1 MFEVI
6 EQILNFAA
14 RVDAILWGWWTMVF
28 IASVSVYLT
37 IRTRG
42 FQVRKLGLILKST
55 FGSILVRSEGR
66 GGAAGGAQGPEGVRG
81 AEIARAA
88 EVDESKK
95 KGRMTPFQAASTA
108 LASTVGMGSIAGV
121 ATALSIGGP
130 GAIFWM
136 WVLALFATITKTA
149 EITLAVHYRDID
161 ETGRIRGGPMY
172 YIDRGLGW
180 RFLAVLFSGGVVIN
194 ALCSASLLQAH
205 TVGRA
210 FLTSYDINPYLVAGS
225 MTVVTAVV
233 VIGGVRRIG
242 RFSERLVPLM
252 SVVYILG
259 GLTLFIVD
267 YASIPEVFALIFK
280 HAFTP
285 APAAGGFAGTVVM
298 VTIREGMARGMFSN
312 EAGMGTA
319 PMAHATAD
327 TKHPFQQGMWGAF
340 EVFVVT
346 FIICTITSFAVL
358 STGVLSSGRSGV
370 ELVIV
375 AFSAVFPESVASGLI
390 SFCILTFCLSTQIG
404 FFIYFETAALNV
416 FGKRGL
422 RYVKWLYFVP
432 PVVFAG
438 VAEVERVWVF
448 ANIAV
453 GVCAIPNLIAV
464 VALSGAFLALLRD
477 YVSGRNV
484 YAASVV
490 DASNEYVQTARR
502 G

>member
-1 MFEVI
+1 MI

-14 RVDAILWGWWTMVF
+14 RVDALLWGPWTMVF
-28 IASVSVYLT
+28 IAAVSVYLT
-37 IRTRG
+37 IRTKA
-42 FQVRKLGLILKST
+42 FQVRRLGLILRST
-55 FGSILVRSEGR
+55 FGSILDRGR
-66 GGAAGGAQGPEGVRG
+66 VGETADDL
-81 AEIARAA
+81 
-88 EVDESKK
+88 DESKR

-136 WVLALFATITKTA
+136 WLLALVATITKTA

-161 ETGRIRGGPMY
+161 VTGRIRGGPMY

-194 ALCSASLLQAH
+194 ALFSASLLQAH

-210 FLTSYDINPYLVAGS
+210 FLSSYDVNPYIMAGA
-225 MTVVTAVV
+225 MTAVTAAVV
-233 VIGGVRRIG
+233 VGGVRRIG

-252 SVVYILG
+252 SVVYVLG
-259 GLTLFIVD
+259 GLTLFFVN
-267 YASIPEVFALIFK
+267 YAMIPEVFGLIFK
-280 HAFTP
+280 HAFSP

-358 STGVLSSGRSGV
+358 STGVLSSGESGI

-375 AFSAVFPESVASGLI
+375 AFAEVFPVQVAGALI

-416 FGKRGL
+416 LGKRGL
-422 RYVKWLYFVP
+422 NYVRWLYFVP

-438 VAEVERVWVF
+438 VADVQRVWVF

-453 GVCAIPNLIAV
+453 GVCAIPNLVAV
-464 VALSGAFLALLRD
+464 VALSGAFLKLMRD
-477 YVSGRNV
+477 YLSGRLA
-484 YAASVV
+484 YATGAV
-490 DASNEYVQTARR
+490 DVSRNYVRAARR
-502 G
+502 V

>member
-1 MFEVI
+1 
-6 EQILNFAA
+6 
-14 RVDAILWGWWTMVF
+14 MVF
-28 IASVSVYLT
+28 IASVSIYLT
-37 IRTRG
+37 IRTNA

-55 FGSILVRSEGR
+55 FGSIVGGGGEEGEV
-66 GGAAGGAQGPEGVRG
+66 GE
-81 AEIARAA
+81 AE
-88 EVDESKK
+88 ESRR

-136 WVLALFATITKTA
+136 WLLALMATITKTA

-210 FLTSYDINPYLVAGS
+210 FLASYDINPYIVTAT
-225 MTVVTAVV
+225 MTAITAVV
-233 VIGGVRRIG
+233 VVGGVRRIG

-259 GLTLFIVD
+259 GLTLFLVN
-267 YASIPEVFALIFK
+267 YAAIPEVFGLIFK
-280 HAFTP
+280 HAFSP
-285 APAAGGFAGTVVM
+285 APAAGGFAGAVVM
-298 VTIREGMARGMFSN
+298 TTIREGMARGMFSN

-346 FIICTITSFAVL
+346 FIICTITSFAIL
-358 STGVLSSGRSGV
+358 STGVLASGESGI

-375 AFSAVFPESVASGLI
+375 AFSAVFPNAVASNLI

-416 FGKRGL
+416 FGKKGVQ
-422 RYVKWLYFVP
+422 YVKWLYFIP

-438 VAEVERVWVF
+438 VGDVERVWVF

-453 GVCAIPNLIAV
+453 GVCAIPNLVAV
-464 VALSGAFLALLRD
+464 VALSGAFLKLLRD
-477 YVSGRNV
+477 YVGGHLQ
-484 YAASVV
+484 YATSIV
-490 DASNEYVQTARR
+490 DSTKEYVRSA
-502 G
+502 GSS

>member
-1 MFEVI
+1 MI
-6 EQILNFAA
+6 EQILIFAA
-14 RVDAILWGWWTMVF
+14 RVDVILWGPWTMVF

-37 IRTRG
+37 IRTKA

-55 FGSILVRSEGR
+55 FGSILSRPAEQK
-66 GGAAGGAQGPEGVRG
+66 AGVSADDTRV
-81 AEIARAA
+81 
-88 EVDESKK
+88 

-136 WVLALFATITKTA
+136 WLLALLATITKTA

-161 ETGRIRGGPMY
+161 EHGRIRGGPMY

-180 RFLAVLFSGGVVIN
+180 RSLAVLFSIGVVIN

-210 FLTSYDINPYLVAGS
+210 FLASYQLNPY
-225 MTVVTAVV
+225 VVTGLMTMVSAVV

-252 SVVYILG
+252 SLVYVGG
-259 GLTLFIVD
+259 GLALFVAN
-267 YASIPEVFALIFK
+267 YTAIPEVFGLIFK
-280 HAFTP
+280 HAFSP
-285 APAAGGFAGTVVM
+285 VPAAGGFAGAVVM

-346 FIICTITSFAVL
+346 FVICTITAFAVL
-358 STGVLSSGRSGV
+358 STGALSSGESAI

-375 AFSAVFPESVASGLI
+375 AFSAVFPANIAGTLI

-416 FGKRGL
+416 FGKRGV

-438 VAEVERVWVF
+438 VADVERVWVF

-464 VALSGAFLALLRD
+464 VALSGAFMALMRD

-490 DASNEYVQTARR
+490 DASKEYVKMA

>member
-1 MFEVI
+1 MI
-6 EQILNFAA
+6 ERILDAA
-14 RVDAILWGWWTMVF
+14 AQVDALLWGWWTMVF

-37 IRTRG
+37 IRTNA

-55 FGSILVRSEGR
+55 FGSIARTNGKTGD
-66 GGAAGGAQGPEGVRG
+66 GGKEG
-81 AEIARAA
+81 AEQGSNEARN
-88 EVDESKK
+88 

-136 WVLALFATITKTA
+136 WLLALFATITKTA

-180 RFLAVLFSGGVVIN
+180 RFLAALFSGGVVIN

-210 FLTSYDINPYLVAGS
+210 FLASYDINPYLVTGS

-242 RFSERLVPLM
+242 RVSERLVPLM
-252 SVVYILG
+252 SIVYVVGGIILF
-259 GLTLFIVD
+259 LAN
-267 YASIPEVFALIFK
+267 YAAIPEVFGLIFK
-280 HAFTP
+280 HAFAP
-285 APAAGGFAGTVVM
+285 IPAAGGFAGSVVM

-327 TKHPFQQGMWGAF
+327 TRHPFQQGMWGAF

-358 STGVLSSGRSGV
+358 STGVLPSGESGI
-370 ELVIV
+370 ELVIL
-375 AFSAVFPESVASGLI
+375 AFSAVFPQDVAGGLI

-416 FGKRGL
+416 FGRQGL
-422 RYVKWLYFVP
+422 RYVKWLYFIP

-438 VAEVERVWVF
+438 VADVERVWVF

-453 GVCAIPNLIAV
+453 GVCAIPNLVAV
-464 VALSGAFLALLRD
+464 LALSGAFMSLMRDFLSGRDAYAARVVDVTQD
-477 YVSGRNV
+477 YVRVPTRRVPTTGR
-484 YAASVV
+484 SV
-490 DASNEYVQTARR
+490 RKI
-502 G
+502 

>member
-1 MFEVI
+1 LI
-6 EQILNFAA
+6 GHILDFAA
-14 RVDAILWGWWTMVF
+14 WVDELLWGPWTMVF

-37 IRTRG
+37 IRTKA

-55 FGSILVRSEGR
+55 FGSIVKTD
-66 GGAAGGAQGPEGVRG
+66 GGAGVVGGEGVS
-81 AEIARAA
+81 
-88 EVDESKK
+88 DEAKR

-136 WVLALFATITKTA
+136 WLLALFATITKAA

-180 RFLAVLFSGGVVIN
+180 RFLAILFSGGVVIN

-210 FLTSYDINPYLVAGS
+210 FLASYDINPYLVAGS
-225 MTVVTAVV
+225 MTVVTASV

-252 SVVYILG
+252 SLVYIVG
-259 GLTLFIVD
+259 GLTLFLVN
-267 YASIPEVFALIFK
+267 YAAIPEVFGLIFK
-280 HAFTP
+280 HAFAP
-285 APAAGGFAGTVVM
+285 IPAAGGFAGSVVM
-298 VTIREGMARGMFSN
+298 TTIREGMARGMFSN

-358 STGVLSSGRSGV
+358 STGVLSTGESGI
-370 ELVIV
+370 ELVIT

-422 RYVKWLYFVP
+422 RYVKWLYFIP
-432 PVVFAG
+432 PLVFAG
-438 VAEVERVWVF
+438 VADVERIWVF

-453 GVCAIPNLIAV
+453 GVCAIPNLVAV
-464 VALSGAFLALLRD
+464 VALSGAFVTLLKD
-477 YVSGRNV
+477 YVSGQQE
-484 YAASVV
+484 YATNVV
-490 DASNEYVQTARR
+490 DISKAYVKTVGVR
-502 G
+502 